1 MIKKKT
7 RQIKVI
13 SILNTLISLDEFAY
27 PGVILL
33 SHILGEVESNVLFIV
48 NTTNFVLFYQFMT
61 PLWNPILKIKKK
73 ILFLY
78 ESIYAM
84 AIEKFYTFH
93 HLVDSYRNTI
103 SEWAMGFR
111 YGNFTLKLARE
122 KKSLASRGPT
132 ALGRQAFLP
141 VL

>member
-73 ILFLY
+73 ILH
-78 ESIYAM
+78 I
-84 AIEKFYTFH
+84 
-93 HLVDSYRNTI
+93 
-103 SEWAMGFR
+103 
-111 YGNFTLKLARE
+111 KLSNWKYLHFEPSMMSQGKTPLERPPRWVN
-122 KKSLASRGPT
+122 KGLRGLSR
-132 ALGRQAFLP
+132 
-141 VL
+141 